1 LISVNPKPDLTALKV
16 ELVEENFIKR
26 LIASVKCSVCEQHYE
41 PDNISVL
48 GHQDELW
55 FLRASCSA
63 CHTQYL
69 VAAIIKEGKMPEL
82 VSDLTEAELDRFQN
96 VGVPTADEMLD
107 MHTYLKDFNGNFAQL
122 FDQRQ
127 A

>member
-1 LISVNPKPDLTALKV
+1 M
-16 ELVEENFIKR
+16 EENFIKR
-26 LIASVKCSVCEQHYE
+26 LMASVKCSVCEQHYE

-48 GHQDELW
+48 GHQDKLW
-55 FLRASCSA
+55 FLRTSCSA

-69 VAAIIKEGKMPEL
+69 VAAIIKEDKMPEL

-107 MHTYLKDFNGNFAQL
+107 MHNFLKNFNGDFSQL
-122 FDQRQ
+122 FNHR
-127 A
+127 

>member
-1 LISVNPKPDLTALKV
+1 LISVNPKLDLTALKV
-16 ELVEENFIKR
+16 ELVEEDFIRR

-69 VAAIIKEGKMPEL
+69 VAAIIKEDRTPEL
-82 VSDLTEAELDRFQN
+82 VIDLSEAELDRFSSM
-96 VGVPTADEMLD
+96 GAATADEMLD
-107 MHTYLKDFNGNFAQL
+107 MHNFLKNFNGDFSQL
-122 FDQRQ
+122 FNHR
-127 A
+127 